1 MASQIVLLIKKLPA
15 NAGDSRDVS
24 SIPGL
29 ERCPGVGNSNPLQYY
44 WLGNPMARGAWQATV
59 HGAIK
64 QTDMTE

>member
-29 ERCPGVGNSNPLQYY
+29 ERCPGVGNSNPLQYS

-64 QTDMTE
+64 ETDMTE

>member
-29 ERCPGVGNSNPLQYY
+29 ERCPGVGNSNPLQYS

-64 QTDMTE
+64 ETDRTE

>member
-1 MASQIVLLIKKLPA
+1 MASQVVLLVKKLPA

-29 ERCPGVGNSNPLQYY
+29 QRCPGVGNSNPLQYS
-44 WLGNPMARGAWQATV
+44 WLRNPMAREAWQATV

-64 QTDMTE
+64 ETDMTE